1 MREHCQ
7 GARGLGALTLEIVRE
22 TDPRLKRALI
32 EALTARLP
40 QWFGRPESNR
50 HYAEQAE
57 VLEGWAARR
66 DGHDVGLL
74 LVRRHAAVS
83 AEIYWLGVD
92 PDHHRGGVGRALIGS
107 NASSGKRTSGTC
119 SS

>member
-1 MREHCQ
+1 M
-7 GARGLGALTLEIVRE
+7 ALEVARE
-22 TDPRLKRALI
+22 TDPNLKRRRI

-57 VLEGWAARR
+57 ILEGWVARR

-83 AEIYWLGVD
+83 AEIYWLGVE
-92 PDHHRGGVGRALIGS
+92 PDHHRAGAEGSAAGRDRGQAG
-107 NASSGKRTSGTC
+107 
-119 SS
+119 